1 MKRIIA
7 FFTDSGLLVNIV
19 SAGLLI
25 AGIMFIF
32 TAKREAF
39 PNINFD
45 YVVANTVYPG
55 ASASDVEK
63 HVTIEI
69 EDQLREVD
77 GIEEISSN
85 SIEARSIVVV
95 KLDPDLP
102 NRDKVINDIK
112 SAIDRIKD
120 FPEDVEDPVVTEIG
134 TSQHPIVDI
143 ALYNKNGINN
153 DSEEF
158 ELRKFAK
165 ILEDRILD
173 LPGVARIDKQGYRDR
188 EMIVEVNP
196 ALLDVYQVGVNEVV
210 TALAKK
216 NLNFPGGIIKAPSGE
231 VMIRTIG
238 EVETADELK
247 RVLIRANDL
256 GNWVSVGDVATVKD
270 SFEEESIINTT
281 LGKKSVTLTV
291 LKKESADIISLVD
304 QILNE
309 IKRFK
314 KLLPGNFEIIT
325 NNDLSYY
332 VRRRLNV
339 LSNNAIVG
347 SLLVVISLLLALGW
361 RISLVTALG
370 LPLAFCGTFIWMAHS
385 GISVNLMSMFGL
397 IVVLGMLVDDAIVVA
412 ENVYRHLE
420 DGMPVREAVINGTH
434 EVIIPVA
441 GTILTTIAAFAPLMF
456 MSGIMGKFMWTLPAV
471 VSVALLFS
479 WAESMLILPS
489 HILEIEKRRKQDA
502 VITQKKTGLLE
513 FFRSRY
519 VAALTKVLRFR
530 YLFAFVL
537 FIFFIGTIIFARFNT
552 KFILFPQSGIETV
565 VVKAESPTG
574 TSVSRMSQNLN
585 YIEQV
590 IAQLPKTELESYTAR
605 AGIMSEGAND
615 PNTKRGAEYGVILV
629 YLTPEQQR
637 QRTADLIMDDIRK
650 KTKKYIEQ
658 KVFNS
663 LEFRYIRNGP
673 PVGSPVSVQI
683 KGNDFEV
690 LKEIAGQYKKYL
702 SRIKGLK
709 DIKDNFEEGKDE
721 VRVFVDERTAAIAGI
736 TVADVA
742 NTLRTCFE
750 GTVATEIKKTDEE
763 IDIRVRFPLHLRNNV
778 DTLRNVKITNK
789 TGNLIPFSR
798 VTRIEKAKGISLI
811 NRKMWRR
818 TIVVSAEIDEHA
830 KDVTSTMVNLKL
842 IRDFGNIEDR
852 YPGYSVSYE
861 GEFKDTQES
870 LQNLSRSFI
879 IAALVIY
886 IILVALF
893 RSLLHPVV
901 IMGVIPLTI
910 LGVIWTFFFHGL
922 PLSFLAIMGLVGLT
936 GVIVNDSIVYV
947 DFIKKARLK
956 GLERIE
962 ATIEAGRNRLRPIFL
977 TTITTFFG
985 LIPTAYGIGGNDPFL
1000 KPMAI
1005 SMSWGLAF
1013 GTIIT
1018 LFGTPVLYNILT
1030 DIRHLFFQEKMEGIE
1045 RDPLTE
1051 KIGETILQIRGKV
1064 RKKSSKI
1071 NRENMP

>member
-1 MKRIIA
+1 MKRIIG
-7 FFTDSGLLVNIV
+7 FFADN
-19 SAGLLI
+19 GLLI
-25 AGIMFIF
+25 NIISVGLLLSGIMFIVS
-32 TAKREAF
+32 AKREAF

-45 YVVANTVYPG
+45 YVVSNTIYPG
-55 ASASDVEK
+55 ASAADVEK

-77 GIEEISSN
+77 GIEEITSS

-112 SAIDRIKD
+112 SAIDRIND

-134 TSQHPIVDI
+134 TNQRPIIDI
-143 ALYNKNGINN
+143 SLFNKGGIHN
-153 DSEEF
+153 DAEEF
-158 ELRKFAK
+158 ELRKYAK
-165 ILEDRILD
+165 ILEDRIID

-188 EMIVEVNP
+188 EMIVEINP

-216 NLNFPGGIIKAPSGE
+216 NLNFPGGVIKAPTGE

-238 EVETADELK
+238 EVETADELR

-270 SFEEESIINTT
+270 SFEEESIINNT
-281 LGKKSVTLTV
+281 LGKKSVAITV
-291 LKKESADIISLVD
+291 LKKESADIIDLVD
-304 QILNE
+304 QILHE
-309 IKRFK
+309 ISRFK
-314 KLLPGNFEIIT
+314 KLLPDNFEIVT

-370 LPLAFCGTFIWMAHS
+370 LPLAFCGTFIWMAYY
-385 GISVNLMSMFGL
+385 GISINLMSMFGL

-434 EVIIPVA
+434 EVIVPVA
-441 GTILTTIAAFAPLMF
+441 GTIMTTIAAFAPLMF

-471 VSVALLFS
+471 VSVALVFS
-479 WAESMLILPS
+479 WVESMLILPS
-489 HILEIEKRRKQDA
+489 HILEIEKRRKHDTIA
-502 VITQKKTGLLE
+502 SGHKDGLLE

-519 VAALTKVLRFR
+519 VSILAVVLRFR
-530 YLFAFVL
+530 YLFAFIL
-537 FIFFIGTIIFARFNT
+537 FLFFVGTIIFARFNT

-574 TSVSRMSQNLN
+574 TSVARMSENLN
-585 YIEQV
+585 LIEQI
-590 IAQLPKTELESYTAR
+590 IAKLPKSELESYTSR

-615 PNTKRGAEYGVILV
+615 PNTKRGAEYGIILV
-629 YLTPEQQR
+629 YLTPEGQR
-637 QRTADLIMDDIRK
+637 ERKADEIMDEIRK
-650 KTKKYIEQ
+650 KTKKYLEQ
-658 KVFNS
+658 KVFDT
-663 LEFRYIRNGP
+663 LEYKYIRHGP
-673 PVGSPVSVQI
+673 PVGSPVAVQI

-690 LKEIAGQYKKYL
+690 LKKIAAQYKKYL
-702 SRIKGLK
+702 SGIKGLK

-721 VRVFVDERTAAIAGI
+721 IRVFVDERTAAIAGI

-763 IDIRVRFPLHLRNNV
+763 IDIRVRFPLHLRKNI
-778 DTLRNVKITNK
+778 DTLRNVKISNK
-789 TGNLIPFSR
+789 TGNLVPFSR
-798 VTRIEKAKGISLI
+798 VTRIEKTKGISVI
-811 NRKMWRR
+811 NRRMWRR
-818 TIVVSAEIDEHA
+818 TITVSAEIDEHA
-830 KDVTSTMVNLKL
+830 KDVTSSRVNLKL
-842 IRDFGNIEDR
+842 IHDFRDIEDK
-852 YPGYSVSYE
+852 YPGYTVSYE

-870 LQNLSRSFI
+870 QQNLSRSFI

-893 RSLLHPVV
+893 RSLLHPLV

-956 GLERIE
+956 GLARLE
-962 ATIEAGRNRLRPIFL
+962 ATLEAGRNRLRPIFL

-1005 SMSWGLAF
+1005 SMSWGLIF

-1030 DIRHLFFQEKMEGIE
+1030 DIRRLFLREKMEGVE
-1045 RDPLTE
+1045 RDPLSE
-1051 KIGETILQIRGKV
+1051 KIGETIQQIRGKV
-1064 RKKSSKI
+1064 RRK
-1071 NRENMP
+1071 

>member
-7 FFTDSGLLVNIV
+7 FFADSGLLVNIV
-19 SAGLLI
+19 SVGLLV

-45 YVVANTVYPG
+45 YVVANTIYPG
-55 ASASDVEK
+55 ASAADIEK

-77 GIEEISSN
+77 GIEEITSS

-120 FPEDVEDPVVTEIG
+120 FPADVEDPVVTEIG
-134 TSQHPIVDI
+134 NSQHPIIDI
-143 ALYNKNGINN
+143 ALFNKNGIHN

-165 ILEDRILD
+165 ILEDRIID

-188 EMIVEVNP
+188 EMIVEINP
-196 ALLDVYQVGVNEVV
+196 VLLDLYQIGVNEVV

-216 NLNFPGGIIKAPSGE
+216 NLNFPGGIIKAPTGE
-231 VMIRTIG
+231 VMIRTMG
-238 EVETADELK
+238 EVETADELR
-247 RVLIRANDL
+247 RVLVRANDL
-256 GNWVSVGDVATVKD
+256 GNWVCIGDIATVKD
-270 SFEEESIINTT
+270 SFEEETIINST
-281 LGKKSVTLTV
+281 LGKKSVALTV
-291 LKKESADIISLVD
+291 LKKESADIIALVD
-304 QILNE
+304 LILNE
-309 IKRFK
+309 INRFK
-314 KLLPGNFEIIT
+314 KLLPGNYEIAT

-332 VRRRLNV
+332 VRRRLTV
-339 LSNNAIVG
+339 LSGNAIVG
-347 SLLVVISLLLALGW
+347 SLLVVLSLLLTLGW

-370 LPLAFCGTFIWMAHS
+370 LPLAFCGTFVWMAYY

-412 ENVYRHLE
+412 ENIYRHLE

-434 EVIIPVA
+434 EVIVPVA
-441 GTILTTIAAFAPLMF
+441 GTILTTIAAFAPLLF

-489 HILEIEKRRKQDA
+489 HILDIEKRRKHD
-502 VITQKKTGLLE
+502 ITIKQKKNGLHD
-513 FFRSRY
+513 FFRTRY
-519 VAALTKVLRFR
+519 VSILAIVLRFR
-530 YLFAFVL
+530 YKFAFLL
-537 FIFFIGTIIFARFNT
+537 FLFFVGTIIFARFNT

-574 TSVSRMSQNLN
+574 TSVSRMSENLN
-585 YIEQV
+585 YIEK
-590 IAQLPKTELESYTAR
+590 IISQLPKTELLSYTSR

-615 PNTKRGAEYGVILV
+615 PNTKRGAEYGIILV
-629 YLTPEQQR
+629 YLTPEEKR
-637 QRTADLIMDDIRK
+637 QRTADIIMDDIRK

-658 KVFNS
+658 NVFNS

-673 PVGSPVSVQI
+673 PVGSPVAVRI

-690 LKEIAGQYKKYL
+690 LKQIASQYKQYL
-702 SRIKGLK
+702 SGIKGLK
-709 DIKDNFEEGKDE
+709 DVKDNFEEGKDE
-721 VRVFVDERTAAIAGI
+721 IRVYVDERTAAVAGI

-742 NTLRTCFE
+742 STLRTCFE

-763 IDIRVRFPLHLRNNV
+763 IDIRVRFPLHLRKNI
-778 DTLRNVKITNK
+778 DTLRNVKIANK
-789 TGNLIPFSR
+789 TGKLVPFSR
-798 VTRIEKAKGISLI
+798 VTRIEETKGISVI
-811 NRKMWRR
+811 NRRMWRR
-818 TIVVSAEIDEHA
+818 AITVTAEIDEHA
-830 KDVTSTMVNLKL
+830 KDITSSRVNLNL
-842 IRDFGNIEDR
+842 IRDFHDIEDK
-852 YPGYSVSYE
+852 YPGYTVAYE

-870 LQNLSRSFI
+870 LQNLVRSFI

-893 RSLLHPVV
+893 RSLLHPLV

-910 LGVIWTFFFHGL
+910 MGVIWTFFFHGL

-956 GLERIE
+956 GLERME

-977 TTITTFFG
+977 TTVTTFFG

-1005 SMSWGLAF
+1005 AMSWGLAF
-1013 GTIIT
+1013 GTVIT

-1030 DIRHLFFQEKMEGIE
+1030 DIRHLFFHEKMEGVE
-1045 RDPLTE
+1045 RDPLSE
-1051 KIGETILQIRGKV
+1051 KIGETIQQIRGKV
-1064 RKKSSKI
+1064 RKK
-1071 NRENMP
+1071 